1 MVIQVGG
8 HMQPDFTRTSR
19 QGIAIFLQT
28 AYNKRDHLQKAVFSY
43 RVDFRRLSHSAKIST
58 DFLSICPDMVIAAA
72 RFMFRSINSMGTI

>member
-43 RVDFRRLSHSAKIST
+43 RVDFRRLSHSVKI
-58 DFLSICPDMVIAAA
+58 ICGFCLAT
-72 RFMFRSINSMGTI
+72 SL